1 MADAATV
8 ELVLGHIHNW
18 FVRETMGVK
27 VVGGFLPASVT
38 SRMIDGQWYRIEGSY
53 LNDGVHRYPDSELEE
68 ESFEGRL
75 SLLAIPKALMLVID
89 QIQLWLDDYEEAR
102 GLNADA
108 RRKALSSPYQSESF
122 DGYSYTMRSD
132 IASNSASGGLSG
144 ASGWQQEFAPMLNQ
158 WRKVS

>member
-18 FVRETMGVK
+18 FVRERMGVK
-27 VVGGFLPASVT
+27 VVGGVLPASAT
-38 SRMIDGQWYRIEGSY
+38 DRMVEGQWYRIEGSY
-53 LNDGVHRYPDSELEE
+53 LNDGVHQHPADLEE
-68 ESFEGRL
+68 ESFEGTL

-89 QIQLWLDDYEEAR
+89 QIEAWIEDYEEAR
-102 GLNADA
+102 SLSADA

-122 DGYSYTMRSD
+122 GGYTYTVRGD
-132 IASNSASGGLSG
+132 LTANSASDGLSG
-144 ASGWQQEFAPMLNQ
+144 PNGWKQVFAADLNQ